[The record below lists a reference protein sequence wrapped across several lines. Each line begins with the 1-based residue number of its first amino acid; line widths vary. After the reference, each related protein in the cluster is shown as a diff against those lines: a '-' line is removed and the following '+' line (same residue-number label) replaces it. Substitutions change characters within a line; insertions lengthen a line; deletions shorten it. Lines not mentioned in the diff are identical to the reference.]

1 MAKLY
6 VGNLS
11 FGMNDE
17 SLQQLFVEK
26 GFQVSSARVITDR
39 ETGRSRGFG
48 FVELGDGDDATK
60 AIGEMNGL
68 DVEGR
73 QLQVNEARPQESRG
87 GGGGDEQQW
96 NGDFGERLCGYGFRT
111 GGCGVRWK
119 RQCMDEYR
127 ARPSRVFGPR
137 S

>member
-1 MAKLY
+1 LSKTNSCLFLAAQHEEETRMTKLY

-17 SLQQLFVEK
+17 SLQQLFVGK
-26 GFQVSSARVITDR
+26 GYQVSSARIITDR

-60 AIGEMNGL
+60 AIGELNGL
-68 DVEGR
+68 DVDGR

-87 GGGGDEQQW
+87 GGDRSGGRGGYSGGRSGG
-96 NGDFGERLCGYGFRT
+96 NGRRNY
-111 GGCGVRWK
+111 
-119 RQCMDEYR
+119 
-127 ARPSRVFGPR
+127 
-137 S
+137 